1 VGVNAAHGKSA
12 PEKKR
17 LDLLMMERGL
27 AESRAKA
34 QALLLA
40 GRVRVPGLKH
50 VKAGAVVP
58 EDQPIEL
65 LETAPYVSRGGEKLA
80 GALAA
85 FKIPVSGRVCW
96 DVGASTGG
104 FTDCL
109 LQAGAAR
116 VAAIDVGHGQ
126 LHWKLRQDARVLN
139 LEKTHILK
147 LRAEDLPVPGLAVAD
162 LSFISLDKVLPR
174 LAALLPPGA
183 ELIALVK
190 PQFEAGPRNAPKGV
204 VRDPEVRSRILK
216 TIESRLPEWGFRLQ
230 GSTPSV
236 LKGPKGNQEHFLY
249 LVKND

>member
-1 VGVNAAHGKSA
+1 MTGNAARPDSLRAKR
-12 PEKKR
+12 R
-17 LDLLMMERGL
+17 LDILLVERGL
-27 AESRAKA
+27 AETRAKA
-34 QALLLA
+34 QALILA
-40 GRVRVPGLKH
+40 GRVRAPGLRAL
-50 VKAGAVVP
+50 KAGALVP
-58 EDQPIEL
+58 PDQPVEL
-65 LETAPYVSRGGEKLA
+65 LEAAPYVSRGGEKLA
-80 GALAA
+80 GALRA
-85 FKIPVSGRVCW
+85 FQISVSGRVCW

-216 TIESRLPEWGFRLQ
+216 NIEARLPEWGFRLQ
-230 GSTPSV
+230 GSAPSV